1 MLVAVGIILTDTRV
15 SSSRSLALHSPQKH
29 LAVPRLGN
37 HNNPVKKSLPP
48 LQLQESLDISKKT
61 YQKKDERHLH
71 RPIRGRS
78 GLTRSGRVP
87 IKKPPQKHQS
97 PRRISTASRYFLRK
111 RARCAGGASGGGVRS
126 EQSAVRGVGHSAC
139 MLERRAPLRRVLTS
153 MHLALRRQRQDGPS
167 CPVCGLIYPRIL
179 ISCAAPVNNA
189 HARAADGLRVW
200 S

>member
-111 RARCAGGASGGGVRS
+111 RARCAGGASGGGSGRS
-126 EQSAVRGVGHSAC
+126 RVPSAGWV
-139 MLERRAPLRRVLTS
+139 T
-153 MHLALRRQRQDGPS
+153 
-167 CPVCGLIYPRIL
+167 
-179 ISCAAPVNNA
+179 
-189 HARAADGLRVW
+189 ARACW
-200 S
+200 SGVHLFGGF

>member
-1 MLVAVGIILTDTRV
+1 MGIILTDTRV

-111 RARCAGGASGGGVRS
+111 RARCAGGASGGGGPVGAECRPRGGSQRVHVGAACTSS
-126 EQSAVRGVGHSAC
+126 EGFNLYAFSSPTSAAGRTELS
-139 MLERRAPLRRVLTS
+139 RLRPYLS
-153 MHLALRRQRQDGPS
+153 SHP
-167 CPVCGLIYPRIL
+167 
-179 ISCAAPVNNA
+179 N
-189 HARAADGLRVW
+189 
-200 S
+200 